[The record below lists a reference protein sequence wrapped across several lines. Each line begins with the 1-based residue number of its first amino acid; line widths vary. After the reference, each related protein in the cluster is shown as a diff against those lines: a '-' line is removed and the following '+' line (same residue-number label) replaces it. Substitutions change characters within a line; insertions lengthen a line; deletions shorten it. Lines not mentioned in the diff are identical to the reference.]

1 MLIHFTCTILALQT
15 TTNYGM
21 KYAREV
27 WKMVEAGEEKP
38 IQGLLEQWL
47 REGRMSETEAVMSST
62 SMFAAGVD
70 SVSFHSSKTGAISVS
85 IVLDIAS

>member
-1 MLIHFTCTILALQT
+1 
-15 TTNYGM
+15 
-21 KYAREV
+21 
-27 WKMVEAGEEKP
+27 MVEAGEEKP

-70 SVSFHSSKTGAISVS
+70 TMSFLSIKIGSISVS
-85 IVLDIAS
+85 AVLDITYIIGSSYLDFPTHIAIDKRGNT

>member
-1 MLIHFTCTILALQT
+1 MHVPLILSSQT

-21 KYAREV
+21 KYAKQVR
-27 WKMVEAGEEKP
+27 KMVEAGEEKP

-70 SVSFHSSKTGAISVS
+70 SVSFLSSKIGSISS
-85 IVLDIAS
+85 T